1 MSITVP
7 YGTMRKTS
15 ISLSKSE
22 LEQLHTVK
30 KELYGDDIAERVP
43 HGQAL
48 TDLIDAYQSAE

>member
-1 MSITVP
+1 
-7 YGTMRKTS
+7 MRKTS
-15 ISLSKSE
+15 IKLSTEE

-30 KELYGDDIAERVP
+30 KELYGPDIAERVP